1 MDRSH
6 LENRGGVRDRS
17 HLENRA
23 VLGTEAA
30 AKIGTVLGRY
40 ETEKR
45 SPRVK
50 KAQAGQVKEMKTEQT
65 NKIPVYRR
73 LADEIKAEILSG
85 KRAPGSVLP
94 SERLMAQQ
102 LGVHRNTVAKAYN
115 ELEAEELID
124 ARQGVGYLVHAADAA
139 RSAKTGQNRSSIARK
154 EPKKKKV
161 NWKARIKDEYQDME
175 ITFDDLFQ
183 RFGNKAVISMGSGIA
198 SPGIY
203 DKEELAR
210 VLSSLIAE
218 EGKTQYFYS
227 PFKGD
232 RMLRQKIVSLLSTK
246 GVRATTGQIQIL
258 TETNQAL
265 DFVVMLL
272 LKPGDTVIME
282 EPVSPDAYRAM
293 ELAGARIMTVPVDE
307 NGMDVDALERLVAEH
322 EPELIYIN
330 SSFHDPTGT
339 ILSLERRKKVIE
351 ISNRWR
357 IPIVEEDAA
366 SELVYAGEKLPPIK
380 AFDTEDNII
389 YIYSFSLT
397 FMPGLSLAFVVADRG
412 LIHSLSYLVSV
423 RMMSVDWLAQK
434 LIAHYLSNGRYY
446 ELLEEF
452 RQSYARKQELVCR
465 ALDDMKTLGVRY
477 LRPRGGVYIWCQLP
491 DGIDSKEFIREA
503 YQNGLALL
511 PGYVFYPF
519 KNGGRNHIRLN
530 YSFESEERLVEGLT
544 ILKSLLMQESKKTT
558 GTQKSIIAGTSKN
571 QTL

>member
-1 MDRSH
+1 MID
-6 LENRGGVRDRS
+6 V
-17 HLENRA
+17 
-23 VLGTEAA
+23 EA
-30 AKIGTVLGRY
+30 K
-40 ETEKR
+40 
-45 SPRVK
+45 P
-50 KAQAGQVKEMKTEQT
+50 
-65 NKIPVYRR
+65 
-73 LADEIKAEILSG
+73 
-85 KRAPGSVLP
+85 
-94 SERLMAQQ
+94 
-102 LGVHRNTVAKAYN
+102 
-115 ELEAEELID
+115 
-124 ARQGVGYLVHAADAA
+124 
-139 RSAKTGQNRSSIARK
+139 
-154 EPKKKKV
+154 
-161 NWKARIKDEYQDME
+161 E

-530 YSFESEERLVEGLT
+530 YSFESEERLVEGLA

>member
-1 MDRSH
+1 M
-6 LENRGGVRDRS
+6 DRS

>member
-1 MDRSH
+1 M
-6 LENRGGVRDRS
+6 
-17 HLENRA
+17 
-23 VLGTEAA
+23 LGTEAA

-307 NGMDVDALERLVAEH
+307 NGMNVDALERLVAEH

-491 DGIDSKEFIREA
+491 DGIDSKAFIREA

-571 QTL
+571 

>member
-1 MDRSH
+1 M
-6 LENRGGVRDRS
+6 
-17 HLENRA
+17 
-23 VLGTEAA
+23 LGTEAA

>member
-1 MDRSH
+1 M
-6 LENRGGVRDRS
+6 DRS

-465 ALDDMKTLGVRY
+465 ALDDMKTLGIRY

-491 DGIDSKEFIREA
+491 DGIDSKAFIREA

-530 YSFESEERLVEGLT
+530 YSFESEERLVEGLA